1 MNEEKQKKQD
11 IATLLDE
18 FYELEL
24 KLTHNQKKLAQLKI
38 NEPTVPL
45 SKHYHEA
52 GYSCDLSTSAGR
64 QIAYVNA
71 YKVLVKN
78 ENVKRYGAILNYLAM
93 DEKIAKVAE
102 TQAILTK
109 IVRGEATGS
118 DVKIL
123 RAGSGVDKTVEI
135 EVKPTMKERISAAN
149 ILLKSQGAFI
159 TKVETIGSGTVQ
171 FVVKEA
177 TKDEIKKEEQE
188 NK

>member
-1 MNEEKQKKQD
+1 MSEDKQKKKD

-24 KLTHNQKKLAQLKI
+24 KLTHNQKQLAQLKI

-45 SKHYHEA
+45 SKHYEKA

-78 ENVKRYGAILNYLAM
+78 DNVKRYGAILNYLAM

-109 IVRGEATGS
+109 IVRGDATGH

-135 EVKPTMKERISAAN
+135 EVKPSMKERISAAN

-171 FVVKEA
+171 FLVKEA
-177 TKDEIKKEEQE
+177 TPESIKQEEKENE
-188 NK
+188 